1 MLKTHCRDTSAV
13 NKYSDLICDDA
24 QRTGLY
30 ISLGNESAWQ
40 SQHFL
45 QVPAIERIVVVG
57 FFFSPLPLLYFDINC
72 TEENP
77 PVQLGS
83 LAVGSCLE
91 SKFGG

>member
-30 ISLGNESAWQ
+30 ISLGNETALQ
-40 SQHFL
+40 SQDFS
-45 QVPAIERIVVVG
+45 QVLAIERIVVTEV
-57 FFFSPLPLLYFDINC
+57 FFLPLLYFDINC

-83 LAVGSCLE
+83 LAVGSRLE
-91 SKFGG
+91 GKFGG

>member
-30 ISLGNESAWQ
+30 IYLGNETALQ
-40 SQHFL
+40 SQDFA
-45 QVPAIERIVVVG
+45 QVLAIERIVV
-57 FFFSPLPLLYFDINC
+57 FFFSPLLYFDMNC

-77 PVQLGS
+77 PARLGS
-83 LAVGSCLE
+83 LAVASRLE

>member
-30 ISLGNESAWQ
+30 IYLGNETALQ
-40 SQHFL
+40 SQDSA
-45 QVPAIERIVVVG
+45 QVLAIEWIVVV
-57 FFFSPLPLLYFDINC
+57 FFLPPLLYFDMNC
-72 TEENP
+72 TEESP
-77 PVQLGS
+77 PAQLGS
-83 LAVGSCLE
+83 LAVASRLE